1 MTDSHAHEVV
11 EHEGRGGEGAHP
23 DERLAGRIGEHVRRA
38 LQDILKSPEALR
50 QAIHLGPHEHAL
62 SRRVANGHDPAA
74 VAALLAAGG
83 VGFGVAWLI
92 FGQHWH
98 RTDYVARRM
107 SHSSER
113 MA

>member
-1 MTDSHAHEVV
+1 M
-11 EHEGRGGEGAHP
+11 
-23 DERLAGRIGEHVRRA
+23 
-38 LQDILKSPEALR
+38 
-50 QAIHLGPHEHAL
+50 
-62 SRRVANGHDPAA
+62 ANGHDPAA

-83 VGFGVAWLI
+83 VGFGLAWLI